1 MRTLKQVQAVVVS
14 FAMAVAFV
22 TPANALSSAR
32 TADLQSQAPVQTAPT
47 TTSAAPTPKE
57 LQQLVAPIAL
67 YPDNLVAQVLAGST
81 NPTEVVEADRW
92 LQENKNLKGSQ
103 LMAEVDKQPWD
114 PSIKALTEFP
124 SVLHNMSVNLTWT
137 SGLGDAY
144 FNDPNGVMAAI
155 QALRKDAQN
164 AGNLKST
171 PQQTVTTEGQT
182 IEIQPANPEVVYV
195 PTYSPGVVYGTP
207 IAAYPGYSGWDVA
220 AASAISFGV
229 GAAVGSA
236 FNYGWGWRGWG
247 ADWHGGSATFNR
259 NNYVSRSNTFVNRNT
274 RYNQAVNRAG
284 QLNRGNINRGNI
296 NRNLANRSAGQFN
309 RPNYQGAIN
318 QANRM
323 KPQSL
328 SASRGFG
335 NRDRSSI
342 GARNSAFGGFDRG
355 GAARMSSARGR
366 SSFSG
371 GGGFRGGGGGFR
383 GGGGG
388 FRGGGGRGGGG
399 RGGGRR

>member
-1 MRTLKQVQAVVVS
+1 MKTFKQVQAVVVS
-14 FAMAVAFV
+14 FAMVIAFV
-22 TPANALSSAR
+22 TPTSVISNARA
-32 TADLQSQAPVQTAPT
+32 ADLQSQQPLQTTPT
-47 TTSAAPTPKE
+47 PTSSAPTPKE
-57 LQQLVAPIAL
+57 LQQLIAPLAL
-67 YPDNLVAQVLAGST
+67 NPDNLVAQVLAGDR
-81 NPTEVVEADRW
+81 NPTDVVEADRW

-103 LMAEVDKQPWD
+103 LMAAVDKQPWD

-124 SVLHNMSVNLTWT
+124 SVLHNMSANLTWT

-155 QALRKDAQN
+155 QALRKDAQK

-182 IEIQPANPEVVYV
+182 VVIEPANPEVVYV
-195 PTYSPGVVYGTP
+195 PTYSPAVVYGTP

-229 GAAVGSA
+229 GAAVGAA

-284 QLNRGNINRGNI
+284 QVNRANI
-296 NRNLANRSAGQFN
+296 NRNTGQFNRNAGQFN
-309 RPNYQGAIN
+309 RPNYQAAIN

-335 NRDRSSI
+335 NMDRSSI
-342 GARNSAFGGFDRG
+342 GARNSAFGGF
-355 GAARMSSARGR
+355 
-366 SSFSG
+366 
-371 GGGFRGGGGGFR
+371 
-383 GGGGG
+383 
-388 FRGGGGRGGGG
+388 
-399 RGGGRR
+399 